1 MRHLI
6 RPSRLDSLPYAACVR
21 PRNAQLRAGY
31 PLDKPAPDD
40 VLHRDD
46 RLEAYTKIIGLNL
59 GGVNRALPIDALAR
73 VRVINEALGT
83 QPILVVHQP
92 RSETTTAFVARANGM
107 RLTFEEANADATA
120 LIDRETRSRWDASGN
135 STSGKL
141 KGTQLEILI
150 LQPEYWFAWSEFHPK
165 TTIFAPPP
173 R

>member
-1 MRHLI
+1 M
-6 RPSRLDSLPYAACVR
+6 SRAF
-21 PRNAQLRAGY
+21 
-31 PLDKPAPDD
+31 
-40 VLHRDD
+40 
-46 RLEAYTKIIGLNL
+46 
-59 GGVNRALPIDALAR
+59 PIDALAR
-73 VRVINEALGT
+73 VLVINEELGT

-120 LIDRETRSRWDASGN
+120 LIDRETRSRWDAYGN

-141 KGTQLEILI
+141 KRTQLEILI